1 MDNKLQYLQRIK
13 CRSSK
18 DCNENQGCMKTPND
32 SYNNK
37 LCVIRK
43 CRRIEDCLDVGHP
56 WGYGR
61 YAPIECEKSYY
72 GELGRCIYEK
82 SPQNS
87 ICWWKTNRMLKY
99 TMQRFTSELK
109 YVIVSQSNDNC

>member
-18 DCNENQGCMKTPND
+18 DCNENQGCKKTPYD

-37 LCVIRK
+37 LCFIRK

-87 ICWWKTNRMLKY
+87 IC
-99 TMQRFTSELK
+99 
-109 YVIVSQSNDNC
+109 